1 MHIFGCNYTSPA
13 YIVYLERKKKAVKF
27 TDYFCYIVC
36 FVLLVSNHQ
45 FCLKIL
51 SGKCGEK
58 YSQGFL
64 EGVGRITVNTH
75 DFFPPDKHV
84 NKHAKM
90 YMYVYCFSSA
100 KI

>member
-1 MHIFGCNYTSPA
+1 M
-13 YIVYLERKKKAVKF
+13 
-27 TDYFCYIVC
+27 
-36 FVLLVSNHQ
+36 
-45 FCLKIL
+45 
-51 SGKCGEK
+51 GEK

-64 EGVGRITVNTH
+64 ERVSRVTVNTH